1 MSNMQQN
8 HHTHSHHHDLG
19 TIQLAFTHPNSKP
32 FKMWI
37 AIINFWIYVSCIS
50 LALET
55 LEPFATTY
63 KSLFW
68 SIEVV
73 AVVFFIMDYVGNI
86 YFAKSRIKYIFS
98 FWGLVDLISILPTI
112 LVILNLGALQGAKVL
127 RILRVVRVLRV
138 LKMAKAALQEL
149 SNKVK
154 SSNPLVTNLRI
165 YFIALFSVVMIS
177 SSLMF
182 FVEGDMYSPEN
193 MTAGQAALDAEL
205 KIHPLPAGSP
215 PEASLFAP
223 IDPIGGN
230 PIPADKHFF
239 TSIPSTMWWCMVTLT
254 TTGYGDMFPVTF
266 GGRVIASFTMLLG
279 LVLFGILM
287 NIVGKTLM
295 VFLFGE
301 SLQDNQDHKASKE
314 HAIAM
319 LISLK
324 LVNPNVGSE
333 LLAMSDQQLR
343 ERLER

>member
-1 MSNMQQN
+1 MNQTVAAD
-8 HHTHSHHHDLG
+8 HHSSSL
-19 TIQLAFTHPNSKP
+19 LREAFTNPISKP
-32 FKMWI
+32 FKHWI
-37 AIINFWIYVSCIS
+37 AIVNFWIYVSCIS
-50 LALET
+50 LAMET
-55 LEPFATTY
+55 LEPFASTY

-68 SIEVV
+68 TIELV
-73 AVVFFIMDYVGNI
+73 AVAFFCVDYLGNV
-86 YFAKSRIKYIFS
+86 YFAKSRVKYIFS
-98 FWGLVDLISILPTI
+98 FWGLVDLISILPTF
-112 LVILNLGALQGAKVL
+112 LVILDLGALQGAKVL

-154 SSNPLVTNLRI
+154 SSNPLITNLRI

-193 MTAGQAALDAEL
+193 MAAGQAALDEDL

-215 PEASLFAP
+215 PEASVYAP
-223 IDPIGGN
+223 LDPIGGN
-230 PIPADKHFF
+230 TIAADKHFF
-239 TSIPSTMWWCMVTLT
+239 TSIPATMWWCMVTLT

-266 GGRVIASFTMLLG
+266 GGRLIASVTMLLG

-301 SLQDNQDHKASKE
+301 SIQETHDSKASKE
-314 HAIAM
+314 HAIGQLLA
-319 LISLK
+319 LK
-324 LVNPNVGSE
+324 LIKPEKGAQ
-333 LLAMSDQQLR
+333 LLSMDEAQLK
-343 ERLER
+343 EHLDRL

>member
-1 MSNMQQN
+1 M
-8 HHTHSHHHDLG
+8 
-19 TIQLAFTHPNSKP
+19 
-32 FKMWI
+32 
-37 AIINFWIYVSCIS
+37 
-50 LALET
+50 ET
-55 LEPFATTY
+55 LEPFASTY

-68 SIEVV
+68 TIELV
-73 AVVFFIMDYVGNI
+73 AVGFFSVDYIGNV

-98 FWGLVDLISILPTI
+98 FWGLVDLISILPTF

-154 SSNPLVTNLRI
+154 STNPLITNLRI
-165 YFIALFSVVMIS
+165 YFIALFSVIMIS

-193 MTAGQAALDAEL
+193 MAAGQAALDAEL
-205 KIHPLPAGSP
+205 KVNPLPAGSP
-215 PEASLFAP
+215 PEASQFAP
-223 IDPIGGN
+223 VDPVGGN

-239 TSIPSTMWWCMVTLT
+239 TSIPATMWWCMVTLT

-266 GGRVIASFTMLLG
+266 GGRLIASVTMLLG

-287 NIVGKTLM
+287 NIIGKTLM

-301 SLQDNQDHKASKE
+301 SMQESQDSKTSKE
-314 HAIAM
+314 NAIAQ

-324 LVNPNVGSE
+324 LISPEKGAQLLSMDVN
-333 LLAMSDQQLR
+333 QLR
-343 ERLER
+343 GHLDRL

>member
-1 MSNMQQN
+1 M
-8 HHTHSHHHDLG
+8 
-19 TIQLAFTHPNSKP
+19 
-32 FKMWI
+32 
-37 AIINFWIYVSCIS
+37 
-50 LALET
+50 ET
-55 LEPFATTY
+55 LEPFASTY
-63 KSLFW
+63 KTLFW
-68 SIEVV
+68 TIELV
-73 AVVFFIMDYVGNI
+73 AVVFFSVDYIGNV

-98 FWGLVDLISILPTI
+98 FWGLVDLISILPTF

-154 SSNPLVTNLRI
+154 STNPLITNLRI
-165 YFIALFSVVMIS
+165 YFIALFSVIMIS

-193 MTAGQAALDAEL
+193 MAAGQAALDAEL
-205 KIHPLPAGSP
+205 KVNPLPAGSP
-215 PEASLFAP
+215 PEASQFAP
-223 IDPIGGN
+223 VDPVGGN

-239 TSIPSTMWWCMVTLT
+239 TSIPATMWWCMVTLT

-266 GGRVIASFTMLLG
+266 GGRLIASVTMLLG

-287 NIVGKTLM
+287 NIIGKTLM

-301 SLQDNQDHKASKE
+301 SMQESQDSKTSKE
-314 HAIAM
+314 NAIAQ

-324 LVNPNVGSE
+324 LISPEKGAQ
-333 LLAMSDQQLR
+333 LLSMDENQLR
-343 ERLER
+343 GHLDRL

>member
-1 MSNMQQN
+1 MN
-8 HHTHSHHHDLG
+8 HSAHTHTHSHSVPE
-19 TIQLAFTHPNSKP
+19 QMFTVPTSKP
-32 FKMWI
+32 FKHWI
-37 AIINFWIYVSCIS
+37 SIINFWIYVSCIS
-50 LALET
+50 LAMET
-55 LEPFATTY
+55 LEPFASTY

-68 SIEVV
+68 TIELV
-73 AVVFFIMDYVGNI
+73 AVGFFSVDYIGNV

-98 FWGLVDLISILPTI
+98 FWGLVDLISILPTF

-154 SSNPLVTNLRI
+154 STNPLITNLRI
-165 YFIALFSVVMIS
+165 YFIALFSVIMIS

-193 MTAGQAALDAEL
+193 MAAGQAALDAEL
-205 KIHPLPAGSP
+205 KANPLPAGSP
-215 PEASLFAP
+215 PEASQFAP
-223 IDPIGGN
+223 VDPIGGN

-239 TSIPSTMWWCMVTLT
+239 TSIPATMWWCMVTLT

-266 GGRVIASFTMLLG
+266 GGRLIASVTMLLG

-287 NIVGKTLM
+287 IIIGKTLM

-301 SLQDNQDHKASKE
+301 SMQESQDSKTSKE
-314 HAIAM
+314 NAISQ

-324 LVNPNVGSE
+324 LISPEKGAQFLSLDE
-333 LLAMSDQQLR
+333 SQLR
-343 ERLER
+343 GHLERL

>member
-1 MSNMQQN
+1 MNAI
-8 HHTHSHHHDLG
+8 SHDNTSDEGLLS
-19 TIQLAFTHPNSKP
+19 QVFTKPLTKP
-32 FKMWI
+32 FKLWI

-68 SIEVV
+68 TIELV
-73 AVVFFIMDYVGNI
+73 AVFFFTADYLGNV
-86 YFAKSRIKYIFS
+86 YFAKNRIKYIFS
-98 FWGLVDLISILPTI
+98 FWGLVDLISILPTF
-112 LVILNLGALQGAKVL
+112 LVILDLGALQGAKVL

-138 LKMAKAALQEL
+138 LKMAKAAIQEI

-154 SSNPLVTNLRI
+154 STNPLVTNLRI

-182 FVEGDMYSPEN
+182 FVEGDLYSPEN
-193 MTAGQAALDAEL
+193 MAIGQAALDAEL
-205 KIHPLPAGSP
+205 KIHPLPEGSP
-215 PEASLFAP
+215 PEASVFAP
-223 IDPIGGN
+223 VDPIGGN
-230 PIPADKHFF
+230 AIAADKHFF

-266 GGRVIASFTMLLG
+266 GGRVIASVTMLLG

-295 VFLFGE
+295 VMLFGE
-301 SLQDNQDHKASKE
+301 SMTESQDSKTSKE
-314 HAIAM
+314 HAISM
-319 LISLK
+319 LLSLK
-324 LVNPNVGSE
+324 LLNPEKGAQ
-333 LLAMSDQQLR
+333 LLTMTDEQLKDK
-343 ERLER
+343 LEKL

>member
-1 MSNMQQN
+1 MN
-8 HHTHSHHHDLG
+8 HSAHTHHHSHNVPE
-19 TIQLAFTHPNSKP
+19 QMFTVPTSKP
-32 FKMWI
+32 FKLWI

-50 LALET
+50 LAMET
-55 LEPFATTY
+55 LEPFASMY

-68 SIEVV
+68 TIELV
-73 AVVFFIMDYVGNI
+73 AVGFFCVDYLGNV

-98 FWGLVDLISILPTI
+98 FWGLVDLISILPTF

-154 SSNPLVTNLRI
+154 STNPLITNLRI

-193 MTAGQAALDAEL
+193 MAAGQAALDAEL
-205 KIHPLPAGSP
+205 KVNPLPAGSP
-215 PEASLFAP
+215 PEASQFAP
-223 IDPIGGN
+223 IDPVGGN

-239 TSIPSTMWWCMVTLT
+239 TSIPATMWWCMVTLT

-266 GGRVIASFTMLLG
+266 GGRVIASVTMLLG

-287 NIVGKTLM
+287 NIIGKTLM

-301 SLQDNQDHKASKE
+301 SMQESQDSKTSKE
-314 HAIAM
+314 NAIAQ

-324 LVNPNVGSE
+324 LISPEKGAQ
-333 LLAMSDQQLR
+333 LLSMDENQLR
-343 ERLER
+343 GHLDRL

>member
-1 MSNMQQN
+1 MNQ
-8 HHTHSHHHDLG
+8 TAHHHHHNHSVLKDV
-19 TIQLAFTHPNSKP
+19 FTNPTSKP
-32 FKMWI
+32 FKLWI
-37 AIINFWIYVSCIS
+37 AIVNFWIYVSCIS
-50 LALET
+50 LAMET

-68 SIEVV
+68 TIELV
-73 AVVFFIMDYVGNI
+73 AVAFFCADYAGNV

-98 FWGLVDLISILPTI
+98 FWGLVDLISILPTF
-112 LVILNLGALQGAKVL
+112 LVMLDLGALQGAKVL

-138 LKMAKAALQEL
+138 LKMAKAALQEI

-154 SSNPLVTNLRI
+154 SSNPLITNLRI

-193 MTAGQAALDAEL
+193 MAVGQAALDEEL

-215 PEASLFAP
+215 PEAAVFAP

-239 TSIPSTMWWCMVTLT
+239 TSIPATMWWCMVTLT

-266 GGRVIASFTMLLG
+266 GGRLIASVTMLLG

-287 NIVGKTLM
+287 NIIGKTLM

-301 SLQDNQDHKASKE
+301 SMQESHDSKTSKE
-314 HAIAM
+314 HAISMLLALKLLKPEKGAM
-319 LISLK
+319 LLSLT
-324 LVNPNVGSE
+324 E
-333 LLAMSDQQLR
+333 EQLKDHLD
-343 ERLER
+343 RL

>member
-1 MSNMQQN
+1 MNNTTHN
-8 HHTHSHHHDLG
+8 HHEHHHSSNLL
-19 TIQLAFTHPNSKP
+19 QQAFTNPTSKA
-32 FKMWI
+32 FKHWI

-50 LALET
+50 LAMET

-68 SIEVV
+68 TIELV
-73 AVVFFIMDYVGNI
+73 AVGFFSVDYLGNV

-98 FWGLVDLISILPTI
+98 FWGLVDLISILPTF
-112 LVILNLGALQGAKVL
+112 LVILDLGALQGAKVL

-138 LKMAKAALQEL
+138 LKMAKTALQEL

-154 SSNPLVTNLRI
+154 SSNPLITNLRI

-193 MTAGQAALDAEL
+193 MAIGQAALDADL

-215 PEASLFAP
+215 PEAAVFAP
-223 IDPIGGN
+223 VDPIGGN
-230 PIPADKHFF
+230 NIPADKHFF
-239 TSIPSTMWWCMVTLT
+239 TSIPATMWWCMVTLT

-266 GGRVIASFTMLLG
+266 GGRLIASVTMLLG

-301 SLQDNQDHKASKE
+301 SMQESQDSKASKE
-314 HAIAM
+314 HAISM
-319 LISLK
+319 LLSLK
-324 LVNPNVGSE
+324 LIKPEKGAH
-333 LLAMSDQQLR
+333 LLTLSDDQLKDHLD
-343 ERLER
+343 RL